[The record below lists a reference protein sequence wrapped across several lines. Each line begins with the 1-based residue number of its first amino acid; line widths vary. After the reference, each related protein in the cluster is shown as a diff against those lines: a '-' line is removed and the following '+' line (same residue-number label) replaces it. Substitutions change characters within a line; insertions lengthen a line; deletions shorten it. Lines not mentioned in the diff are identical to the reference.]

1 MDNSEKKSPT
11 FTMFMLVKTT
21 NTWLKLEPKERF
33 GFLDK
38 TIQPILKNHP
48 TVKMRFYDSEAFSG
62 KASDIIVW
70 ETDDL
75 RSYQHLV
82 EELRESD
89 FWGTYFE
96 VLDIIPTIENAYA
109 EYYKVEAY

>member
-1 MDNSEKKSPT
+1 MNNSEKKPLK
-11 FTMFMLVKTT
+11 FTIFMMVKTT
-21 NTWLKLEPKERF
+21 TTWLKLEPKDRF

-38 TIQPILKNHP
+38 TIQPILKNYS

-70 ETDDL
+70 ETEDL
-75 RSYQHLV
+75 GSYQHLV

-89 FWGTYFE
+89 FWGTYFD
-96 VLDIIPTIENAYA
+96 VLEIIPSIENPYADHYNVKAY
-109 EYYKVEAY
+109 